1 MSALEAM
8 LGALATAL
16 PQCRVSI
23 EPHGAAIYLEFRDDG
38 HQLTLSIDR
47 RIRYALADDISF
59 AREAALA
66 VSDALASHPGERNL
80 ALDYDDGDRLR
91 VQRR

>member
-1 MSALEAM
+1 M

-16 PQCRVSI
+16 PDCRVGV
-23 EPHGAAIYLEFRDDG
+23 EPHGAAIYLEFPEGR
-38 HQLTLSIDR
+38 HVTLSVDR
-47 RIRYALADDISF
+47 RIRYALADDVSL

-66 VSDALASHPGERNL
+66 VRDALPAFLGEPNL

-91 VQRR
+91 VQYR